1 MTRDETAQLARVTA
15 LLETMDERQQREYE
29 ERREADRVATQHRE
43 ELQQKQTE
51 TAAEVKHIHR
61 RLDEIEPVTQMVT
74 SVRSKLLGAG
84 IILGALGAVVIGA
97 WTTFKD
103 ETVQIIKF
111 LTGR

>member
-15 LLETMDERQQREYE
+15 LLENMDERQQREYE
-29 ERREADRVATQHRE
+29 ERREAERVAAQHRE
-43 ELQQKQTE
+43 ELQQKQAE

-74 SVRSKLLGAG
+74 SVRSKLVGAG

-103 ETVQIIKF
+103 ETAQIINF